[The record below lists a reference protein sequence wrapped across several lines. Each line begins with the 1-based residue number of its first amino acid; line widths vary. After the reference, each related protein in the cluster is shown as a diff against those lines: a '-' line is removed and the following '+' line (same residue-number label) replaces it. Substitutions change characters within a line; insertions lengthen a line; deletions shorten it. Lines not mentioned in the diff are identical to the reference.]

1 MSEDKYNLINWSFCN
16 KSLENRG
23 SINVWIFADLIAQLW
38 VPYKEDALR
47 LEGDQLFYSEA
58 AILFFFTVK
67 YVYKLPYRGGRGFV
81 SSLFDLMGLAS
92 TELLTGV

>member
-1 MSEDKYNLINWSFCN
+1 MSEDKYKLINWSFCN

-47 LEGDQLFYSEA
+47 LEGDQLFYS
-58 AILFFFTVK
+58 
-67 YVYKLPYRGGRGFV
+67 
-81 SSLFDLMGLAS
+81 
-92 TELLTGV
+92 